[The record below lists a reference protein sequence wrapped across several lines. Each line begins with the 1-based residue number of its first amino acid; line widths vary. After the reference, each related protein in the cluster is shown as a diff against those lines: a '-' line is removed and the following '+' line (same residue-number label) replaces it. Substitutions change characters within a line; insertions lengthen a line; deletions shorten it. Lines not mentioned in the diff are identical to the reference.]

1 SYKGYIYCIYK
12 INMPNRQLHFKKL
25 YSKQL
30 RDGILTI
37 RLDQTER
44 ERLFRL
50 SNISRRNK
58 SDIVRDALF
67 EYLRKFDGLI

>member
-1 SYKGYIYCIYK
+1 MQNK
-12 INMPNRQLHFKKL
+12 QLHFKKL

-30 RDGILTI
+30 RENIITV
-37 RLDQTER
+37 RMDQE
-44 ERLFRL
+44 EMSRLFRL

-67 EYLRKFDGLI
+67 EYLRKFDGVI

>member
-1 SYKGYIYCIYK
+1 MYK
-12 INMPNRQLHFKKL
+12 INMPNKQLHFKKL

-30 RDGILTI
+30 RDGILTV
-37 RLDQTER
+37 RMDQE
-44 ERLFRL
+44 EMSRLFRL

-67 EYLRKFDGLI
+67 EYLRKFDGII

>member
-1 SYKGYIYCIYK
+1 MVIMQNK
-12 INMPNRQLHFKKL
+12 QLQFNKL

-30 RDGILTI
+30 RENILTV
-37 RLDQTER
+37 RMDQE
-44 ERLFRL
+44 EMSRLFRL

-67 EYLRKFDGLI
+67 EYLRKFDGVI

>member
-1 SYKGYIYCIYK
+1 MVIMQNK
-12 INMPNRQLHFKKL
+12 QLHYKKL

-30 RDGILTI
+30 RENILTV
-37 RLDQTER
+37 RMDQE
-44 ERLFRL
+44 EMNRLFRL

-67 EYLRKFDGLI
+67 EYLRKFDGVI

>member
-1 SYKGYIYCIYK
+1 MVIMQNK
-12 INMPNRQLHFKKL
+12 QLHYKKL

-30 RDGILTI
+30 RENILTV
-37 RLDQTER
+37 RMDQE
-44 ERLFRL
+44 EMNRLFRL

-67 EYLRKFDGLI
+67 EYLRKFEGVI

>member
-1 SYKGYIYCIYK
+1 MVIMQNK
-12 INMPNRQLHFKKL
+12 QLHFKKL

-30 RDGILTI
+30 RENILTV
-37 RLDQTER
+37 RMDQE
-44 ERLFRL
+44 EMSRLFRL

-67 EYLRKFDGLI
+67 EYLRKFDGVI

>member
-1 SYKGYIYCIYK
+1 
-12 INMPNRQLHFKKL
+12 MPNKQLHFKKL

-30 RDGILTI
+30 RDGILTV
-37 RLDQTER
+37 RMDQE
-44 ERLFRL
+44 EMSRLFRL

-67 EYLRKFDGLI
+67 EYLRKFDGII

>member
-1 SYKGYIYCIYK
+1 MQNK
-12 INMPNRQLHFKKL
+12 QLHFKKL

-44 ERLFRL
+44 DRLFRL

>member
-1 SYKGYIYCIYK
+1 MQNK
-12 INMPNRQLHFKKL
+12 QLHYKKL

-30 RDGILTI
+30 RENILTV
-37 RLDQTER
+37 RMDQE
-44 ERLFRL
+44 EMNRLFRL

-67 EYLRKFDGLI
+67 EYLRKFEGVI

>member
-1 SYKGYIYCIYK
+1 
-12 INMPNRQLHFKKL
+12 MPNRQLHFKKL

>member
-1 SYKGYIYCIYK
+1 MQNK
-12 INMPNRQLHFKKL
+12 QLHYKKL

-30 RDGILTI
+30 RENILTV
-37 RLDQTER
+37 RMDQE
-44 ERLFRL
+44 EMSRLFRL

>member
-1 SYKGYIYCIYK
+1 MVIMQNK
-12 INMPNRQLHFKKL
+12 QLHFKKL

-30 RDGILTI
+30 RENILTV
-37 RLDQTER
+37 RMDQE
-44 ERLFRL
+44 EMNRLFRL

-67 EYLRKFDGLI
+67 EYLRKFEGVI

>member
-1 SYKGYIYCIYK
+1 MVIMQNK
-12 INMPNRQLHFKKL
+12 QLHYKKL

-30 RDGILTI
+30 RENILTV
-37 RLDQTER
+37 RMDQE
-44 ERLFRL
+44 EMNRLFRL

>member
-1 SYKGYIYCIYK
+1 MQNK
-12 INMPNRQLHFKKL
+12 QLHFKKL

>member
-1 SYKGYIYCIYK
+1 MVIMQNK
-12 INMPNRQLHFKKL
+12 QLHFKKL

-30 RDGILTI
+30 REDILTV
-37 RLDQTER
+37 RMDQE
-44 ERLFRL
+44 EMSRLFRL

-67 EYLRKFDGLI
+67 EYLRKFDGVI

>member
-1 SYKGYIYCIYK
+1 MGAK
-12 INMPNRQLHFKKL
+12 QLHFKKL

-44 ERLFRL
+44 DRLFRL

>member
-1 SYKGYIYCIYK
+1 MQNK
-12 INMPNRQLHFKKL
+12 QLHYKKL

-30 RDGILTI
+30 RENILTV
-37 RLDQTER
+37 RMDQE
-44 ERLFRL
+44 EMSRLFRL

-67 EYLRKFDGLI
+67 EYLRKFDGVI

>member
-1 SYKGYIYCIYK
+1 MVIMQNK
-12 INMPNRQLHFKKL
+12 QLHFKKL

-30 RDGILTI
+30 RDGILTV
-37 RLDQTER
+37 RMDQE
-44 ERLFRL
+44 EMSRLFRL

-67 EYLRKFDGLI
+67 EYLRKFDGII

>member
-1 SYKGYIYCIYK
+1 MQNK
-12 INMPNRQLHFKKL
+12 QLHYKKL

-30 RDGILTI
+30 RENILTV
-37 RLDQTER
+37 RMDQE
-44 ERLFRL
+44 EMSRLFRL

-67 EYLRKFDGLI
+67 EYLRKFDGII